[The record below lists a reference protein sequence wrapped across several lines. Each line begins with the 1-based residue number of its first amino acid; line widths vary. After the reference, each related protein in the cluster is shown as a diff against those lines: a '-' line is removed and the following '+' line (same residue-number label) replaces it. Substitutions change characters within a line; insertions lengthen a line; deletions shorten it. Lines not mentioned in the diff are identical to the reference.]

1 MAIRDQVTNDIKDAM
16 RAKDQF
22 KLDAIRMLQS
32 AIKYKEVEL
41 RPTPLTDDDVIAV
54 IKKLVKQRQESIEQ
68 FNAAGRK
75 ELADKEEKEL
85 HILQHY
91 LPAQMSKEDVEKIVL
106 EAIKTTGATSA
117 KQMGLV
123 MKEVGAKTAG
133 RADNKMVSE
142 LVKAKLSN

>member
-41 RPTPLTDDDVIAV
+41 RPNPMGDDDVIAV
-54 IKKLVKQRQESIEQ
+54 VRKLVKQRQESIEQ

-75 ELADKEEKEL
+75 ELAEKEEKEL
-85 HILQHY
+85 AILQHY
-91 LPAQMSKEDVEKIVL
+91 LPAQMSREDLEKIVV
-106 EAIKTTGATSA
+106 EAIKTTGATGA

-123 MKEVGAKTAG
+123 MKEVNAKAAG

-142 LVKAKLSN
+142 IVKAKLG

>member
-41 RPTPLTDDDVIAV
+41 RPNPMGDDDVIAV
-54 IKKLVKQRQESIEQ
+54 VRKLVKQRQESIEQ

-85 HILQHY
+85 AILQHY
-91 LPAQMSKEDVEKIVL
+91 LPAQMSREELEKIVV
-106 EAIKTTGATSA
+106 EAIKTTGATGA

-123 MKEVGAKTAG
+123 MKEVNAKAAG

-142 LVKAKLSN
+142 IVKAKLG